1 MPQEVKDIPTKIRYS
16 LVLLR
21 ADKVKNLDDILR
33 LQQEGKL
40 DEVIIRQEEW
50 IE

>member
-1 MPQEVKDIPTKIRYS
+1 MPQEVSNIPVKIKYS

-21 ADKVKNLDDILR
+21 ADMVKDLEDIVR

-40 DEVIIRQEEW
+40 DEAIIRQEEW
-50 IE
+50 EE